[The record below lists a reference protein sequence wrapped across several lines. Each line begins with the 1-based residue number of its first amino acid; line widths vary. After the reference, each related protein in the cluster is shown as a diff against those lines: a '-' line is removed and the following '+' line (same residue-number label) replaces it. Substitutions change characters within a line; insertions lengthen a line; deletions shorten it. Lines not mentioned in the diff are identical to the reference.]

1 MEEGDDKLKQRM
13 SDLIAGLDIGSSKIV
28 VSIAEIDESGSFT
41 ILGTGVAEPK
51 GAIRGGIIINI
62 ESVAGAI
69 SQAVEDAEIQAG
81 REINGVILGFS
92 GCNIETNNS
101 KGMVAISGP
110 DKEINEKDV
119 MRVIDTAKAISIP
132 MDRQILHIIPQGFIV
147 DGQRNVK
154 YPIGMVGTRLECSI
168 HILTVPAAALQN
180 AVKCLDRCGIEI
192 YDVVLQNLASSRAVL
207 EDDER
212 EMGSL
217 LIDMGAETSKV
228 SVYYQGSPY
237 YNFVYPLGGY
247 LITNDIAAG
256 LKVPLA
262 TAENIKLVSGVTHFD
277 YVSKDENIQ
286 IPSVGGRKPR
296 ILPRESLVHII
307 RPRVEEM
314 FNFIRHDIAKQGYMD
329 KIGGGI
335 VLTGG
340 SSMLPGIVEVCQE
353 IFDIQARVGSPKK
366 HGGLSERI
374 DTPANSVI
382 NGLLKWGLDRINR
395 ESEFIRKNYRDD
407 NNKSFVK
414 TIKKLFNELF

>member
-1 MEEGDDKLKQRM
+1 LKARLN
-13 SDLIAGLDIGSSKIV
+13 DLIVGMDIGSSKIAIA
-28 VSIAEIDESGSFT
+28 IAEIDELGNLT
-41 ILGTGVAEPK
+41 VLGTGVSEPK
-51 GAIRGGIIINI
+51 GAIRGGMIINI
-62 ESVAGAI
+62 ESVAAAV

-92 GCNIETNNS
+92 GGNIETINS

-110 DKEINEKDV
+110 EKEINEKDV
-119 MRVIDTAKAISIP
+119 IRVIDTAKAVSVP
-132 MDRQILHIIPQGFIV
+132 MDRQMLHIIPQLFVV

-168 HILTVPAAALQN
+168 HILTVPVATLQN

-192 YDVVLQNLASSRAVL
+192 YDVVLQNLASAKAVL

-217 LIDMGAETSKV
+217 VIDMGSETSKI
-228 SVYYQGSPY
+228 SVYHQGSPY

-277 YVSKDENIQ
+277 YVTKEETIQ

-296 ILPRESLVHII
+296 TLPRESLVHII

-314 FNFIRHDIAKQGYMD
+314 LNFIKHDITKQGYMD
-329 KIGGGI
+329 KITGGI

-340 SSMLPGIVEVCQE
+340 SSLLPGIVEVCQE
-353 IFDIQARVGSPKK
+353 IFDIQTRVGMPKK
-366 HGGLSERI
+366 FSGLSERLEQP
-374 DTPANSVI
+374 DYAVL
-382 NGLLKWGLDRINR
+382 NGLLKWGYDKFSK
-395 ESEFIRKNYRDD
+395 ESEFIKKSFKDEG
-407 NNKSFVK
+407 NKSFIK